1 MMAHGAYLL
10 LKFSAFSLTE
20 FAIFLWALWALL
32 ICDPLFM
39 GETSAGGASTG
50 GVFDGTPPPARVFWR
65 LHSAAISGLTGS
77 IDDNPSVIPSALVEP
92 SAFSSSK
99 RT

>member
-1 MMAHGAYLL
+1 MAHGAYLL

-50 GVFDGTPPPARVFWR
+50 GVFDGTPPPC
-65 LHSAAISGLTGS
+65 SGLLAT
-77 IDDNPSVIPSALVEP
+77 ALGGD
-92 SAFSSSK
+92 FW
-99 RT
+99 THWFN